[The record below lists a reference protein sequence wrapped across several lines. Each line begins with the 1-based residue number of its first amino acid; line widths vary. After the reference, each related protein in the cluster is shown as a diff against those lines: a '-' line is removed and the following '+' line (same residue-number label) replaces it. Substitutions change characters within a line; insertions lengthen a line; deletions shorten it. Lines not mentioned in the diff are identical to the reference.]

1 MFTRKKKI
9 QMDKWVI
16 MDALNAIITIVSYE
30 VIINVPLW
38 VLFESYSK
46 YLLDYLIIAVL
57 ILSWLRFFI
66 YFLLVEEISK
76 MLLTI

>member
-1 MFTRKKKI
+1 
-9 QMDKWVI
+9 MDKWVI

-57 ILSWLRFFI
+57 IVSWLRFFI

>member
-1 MFTRKKKI
+1 
-9 QMDKWVI
+9 

-57 ILSWLRFFI
+57 IVSWLRFFI

>member
-1 MFTRKKKI
+1 VFTRKKKI